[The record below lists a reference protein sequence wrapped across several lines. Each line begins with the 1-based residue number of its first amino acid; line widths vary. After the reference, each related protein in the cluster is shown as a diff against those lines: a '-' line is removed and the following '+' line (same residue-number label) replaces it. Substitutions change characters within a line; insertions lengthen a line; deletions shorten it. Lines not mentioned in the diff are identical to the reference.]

1 MAKKKVTSYFPHD
14 RRHTTMVQLRLV
26 PELAER
32 FRSTALDRGQTMGQ
46 TLSAALDLLDA
57 QAKKKDGT
65 R

>member
-1 MAKKKVTSYFPHD
+1 
-14 RRHTTMVQLRLV
+14 MVQLRLV